1 MTFRQISRTLFRDRG
16 FAVVAILTLA
26 LGIGGT
32 TAIFSLIYGILLKPI
47 PYRDPEGLVAI
58 SEIIPKFSK
67 TFGPLP
73 VNGRHLLAWRKQI
86 HSFEGVAGLDSR
98 RMTLTGA
105 GEPEQVGMA
114 LISYDLFRL
123 LGVQPSL
130 GRDFLAEEDQPGK
143 NRVVIL
149 SDGLWRSR
157 FSSDP
162 RVIGSKILLDGTP
175 HTVVGVMP
183 RTYHF
188 FANHQLHS
196 LASLEAR
203 TDIFR
208 PLGVNAEDI
217 GWMGDFNFAAIAR
230 LKPGVSRERALD
242 ELNAAQ
248 AGIETHLKGDEVGEL
263 RASLTPLQEQITGQ
277 SRQGLFL
284 LLGAVGGVLLI
295 VCVNLANL
303 MLARAVA
310 KRREAAVRAALGA
323 SVWELMRNVL
333 AESLLLSA
341 AGGALGLLAAWWGVE
356 LLVKTAPAGLPRI
369 EDVTVD
375 GTVLG
380 FSLAITLMTG
390 LLFGILPAWKL
401 GRSAPGDA
409 LRSGGRSA
417 TESAGGMQMRSLLV
431 VAEVA
436 LSAVLLIA
444 SGLLLHSFVKLMKID
459 RGFDSPSVIAAD
471 LELPVNQKKEARIQL
486 YAQLL
491 TRVRAIPGVR
501 SAGIVS
507 VLPLEGEGWADIITI
522 EGDNRPMLERPIA
535 NYRVVTPGYFET
547 MGIALHAG
555 RFLADSDR
563 QSLPVLISDNTARR
577 VFAGKN
583 PIGQHFWRG
592 RTNEKPF
599 EVIGVVGDVRV
610 ASLQQPPGMLV
621 YVPYWYQAN
630 NTFSVAA
637 RTSMDPAA
645 AAPMLRAAVREVD
658 ANVPVARMRTMD
670 QIVSES
676 VSGRRFQMALVLLF
690 SVTALVLASLG
701 IYGVVSYMVT
711 QRRGEMGIR
720 IALGAGSADVHRLI
734 LGRGLGPVAAGLV
747 LGAFAAL
754 LLGQVMGSLLF
765 DVHVADP
772 ATYVGVCGVLL
783 AAAALACLVP
793 SLRAVREDP
802 ASTLRYE

>member
-1 MTFRQISRTLFRDRG
+1 MSFRQISRNLLKDRG
-16 FAVVAILTLA
+16 FSVVAILTLA
-26 LGIGGT
+26 LGIGAN

-47 PYRDPEGLVAI
+47 PFSNPERLVTVA
-58 SEIIPKFSK
+58 EIIPKLSK
-67 TFGPLP
+67 TFGALP
-73 VNGRHLLAWRKQI
+73 VNGRHLLEWRKQSQ
-86 HSFEGVAGLDSR
+86 SFESVAGIDSR
-98 RMTLTGA
+98 RMNLTGT
-105 GEPEQVGMA
+105 GEPEQIGVA

-123 LGVQPSL
+123 LGVGPSV

-149 SDGLWRSR
+149 SDGLWRRR
-157 FSSDP
+157 FAADP
-162 RVIGSKILLDGTP
+162 RVIGTKILLDGAP

-183 RTYHF
+183 RTFHF

-203 TDIFR
+203 TDVFR
-208 PLGVNAEDI
+208 PLGVATDDI

-230 LKPGVSRERALD
+230 LKPGVSRERALA
-242 ELNAAQ
+242 ELNAIQ
-248 AGIETHLKGDEVGEL
+248 AGIETHFQGDEKAEL
-263 RASLTPLQEQITGQ
+263 RATLTPLQEQITGQ
-277 SRQGLFL
+277 SRQGLYL

-323 SVWELMRNVL
+323 SAWELMRNVL
-333 AESLLLSA
+333 AESLTLSA
-341 AGGALGLLAAWWGVE
+341 IGGALGLVGAWWGVQ

-369 EDVTVD
+369 EDVAVD
-375 GTVLG
+375 GMVLA
-380 FSLAITLMTG
+380 FSLGVTLLTG

-401 GRSAPGDA
+401 GRSAPAEA
-409 LRSGGRSA
+409 LKAGGRSA
-417 TESAGGMQMRSLLV
+417 TESAGGMHVRSLLV

-459 RGFDSPSVIAAD
+459 RGFESLSVIAAD
-471 LELPVNQKKEARIQL
+471 LELPASQKTELRVQF
-486 YAQLL
+486 YERLL
-491 TRVRAIPGVR
+491 SKVRAIPGVK

-507 VLPLEGEGWADIITI
+507 VLPLQGEGWADIITL
-522 EGDNRPMLERPIA
+522 EGDNRPVMERPIA
-535 NYRVVTPGYFET
+535 NYRFVTPGYFET
-547 MGIALHAG
+547 MGIPLRAG

-563 QSLPVLISDNTARR
+563 QALPVLISENTAAR
-577 VFAGKN
+577 VFGGKSAV
-583 PIGQHFWRG
+583 GQRFWRG

-599 EVIGVVGDVRV
+599 EVVGVVGDVRV

-621 YVPYWYQAN
+621 YVPYWYRAN
-630 NTFSVAA
+630 NSFSVVA
-637 RTSMDPAA
+637 RTSMDAAA

-658 ANVPVARMRTMD
+658 PNVPVARMRTMD

-676 VSGRRFQMALVLLF
+676 VSGRRFQMTLVLLF
-690 SVTALVLASLG
+690 SITALVLASLG

-747 LGAFAAL
+747 LGALGAL
-754 LLGQVMGSLLF
+754 LLGRLMGSLLF
-765 DVHVADP
+765 DVNVADP
-772 ATYVGVCGVLL
+772 VTFAGVCGVLL
-783 AAAALACLVP
+783 IAAVLACLVP

-802 ASTLRYE
+802 AMALRYE